1 MMHIFSYLYD
11 KVIGWSR
18 HRHAPY
24 YLAGLSFAESSFF
37 PVPPD
42 VMLASM
48 TLAKPDKA
56 WRYALLTTVS
66 SVLGGLAGYMIG
78 ALFFELAAGYISYLG
93 YETAYETVHRWFVTW
108 GFWIVFLAGFSPV
121 PYKLFTIAAG
131 AMHMALL
138 PFVVASFIA
147 RGARFFLV
155 AGLLYLGGER
165 FENQLRR
172 YVNWIG
178 WLVVVLAAIGLL
190 IYQFHS

>member
-11 KVIGWSR
+11 KIIGWSR

-56 WRYALLTTVS
+56 WYYALLTTIS
-66 SVLGGLAGYMIG
+66 SVLGGLVGYIIG

-93 YETAYETVHRWFVTW
+93 YETAYQTVQQWFVTW
-108 GFWIVFLAGFSPV
+108 GFWIVFLAGFSPI

-138 PFVVASFIA
+138 PFVVASLIA

-172 YVNWIG
+172 YVNCIG
-178 WLVVVLAAIGLL
+178 WLMVALAAIGML
-190 IYQFHS
+190 IYQLRS